1 MLTTPIGTMPIEMI
15 PRGAM
20 PIEMSLGLAPCVWAA
35 MLVVLVVH
43 RLSLVS
49 YGSTCV
55 QNH

>member
-1 MLTTPIGTMPIEMI
+1 
-15 PRGAM
+15 M